1 MTERIYWII
10 ENGMDEIGFP
20 TGEILFRGTYEEAQ
34 SYAKEIGNSAPSIT
48 KAEINNNKFVKT
60 KS

>member
-34 SYAKEIGNSAPSIT
+34 SYAKEIGNMNAEIS
-48 KAEINNNKFVKT
+48 KAIINNNRFVIDEQ
-60 KS
+60 